1 MNKYKKYVDKVNKRT
16 SGNNGV
22 EIDET
27 KLIGN
32 PLYLMNVVN
41 SLSKLI
47 ERKQVMDRYTNI
59 TTMLLN
65 ERSLDSYAKK
75 ENDVMVKRAVE

>member
-47 ERKQVMDRYTNI
+47 ERKQVINKHKNI
-59 TTMLLN
+59 ATMLLTKIK

-75 ENDVMVKRAVE
+75 K